1 MTEHVLISSRN
12 FKTCSLTMITQNKKK
27 LLKNLIV
34 SILIKIINFAI
45 KTYKFETDF
54 AFLIHVSFLKN
65 GLGNCCRWPVQIV
78 FQLCSDAFSS
88 HFLFLSELVCIK
100 EHAFA
105 EAIFPEIMIFF
116 FSNLYL
122 LEENIYTYMKSG
134 YRNQHRI
141 MVVNFMPHAIFR
153 SCHQISILIL
163 LSATTVV
170 IFCLN
175 SWDKFSLFTF
185 GGGDYCPLCDH
196 ILIRNLLLVTRIDIH
211 LLKAGEHNR

>member
-1 MTEHVLISSRN
+1 MPLKLINLRLILLFLFMYHFWKMDWAIAADGQSKLFFNFVVMHFLLISYFCQNWSVLRN
-12 FKTCSLTMITQNKKK
+12 MH
-27 LLKNLIV
+27 LLKL
-34 SILIKIINFAI
+34 F
-45 KTYKFETDF
+45 
-54 AFLIHVSFLKN
+54 
-65 GLGNCCRWPVQIV
+65 
-78 FQLCSDAFSS
+78 FQKLWF
-88 HFLFLSELVCIK
+88 
-100 EHAFA
+100 
-105 EAIFPEIMIFF
+105 FF

-211 LLKAGEHNR
+211 LLKAGEHNRWNVITKMVGGQ